1 MLRDALRL
9 QQETIGFRSPHEFQE
24 RIRCKRPLKAFG
36 LNGFWIK
43 ALSLQ
48 GAGVQLR
55 GGLLGSLLNELLQRR
70 SNGRWLADR
79 RRGRQQRG
87 RILNRSDRRR

>member
-1 MLRDALRL
+1 MISDALRL
-9 QQETIGFRSPHEFQE
+9 QQEAIGFRSLHEFQQ

-36 LNGFWIK
+36 VNGFWIK
-43 ALSLQ
+43 ALSLR
-48 GAGVQLR
+48 GAGIQLR
-55 GGLLGSLLNELLQRR
+55 GVLLGSLLNDLLQRR

-87 RILNRSDRRR
+87 RTLNRSDRSR